1 MSRFHRIDINQ
12 SGNHLRQGLRDRTG
26 NAGWCCC
33 PCLPCRQQQNWHAV
47 MHRLFHH
54 QTGFSG
60 KPKWRHDKA
69 IAVRHERTRPPFIF
83 ATSNAMQHF
92 KNWFHKFSF
101 GKADANMFCC
111 SFDRRIDR
119 IEIQISRIGNIAR
132 NHRTLKEMDII
143 HLLNNPRSIIN
154 IGKVG
159 FAIFILGNINN
170 MNRRTR
176 RAIMHT
182 RP

>member
-1 MSRFHRIDINQ
+1 
-12 SGNHLRQGLRDRTG
+12 
-26 NAGWCCC
+26 
-33 PCLPCRQQQNWHAV
+33 
-47 MHRLFHH
+47 
-54 QTGFSG
+54 
-60 KPKWRHDKA
+60 
-69 IAVRHERTRPPFIF
+69 
-83 ATSNAMQHF
+83 MQHF

-119 IEIQISRIGNIAR
+119 IEIQIGRIGNIAR

-143 HLLNNPRSIIN
+143 HLLDNPCSIIN